1 MEKSN
6 SQLYFFSP
14 SKCKPSS
21 LHTADLQED
30 PLKRLS
36 NFLASKLDKLETL
49 RKEKMICEI
58 RSLQDRPYIS
68 ENSKKLL
75 KHYIPVHKRLEEVV
89 KSRHELKKTLQ
100 IQSELLKKSQFKANC
115 TFKTTSKSPTRT
127 PEEFVEHT
135 STWASRRI
143 QQQEYL
149 KKQKEQQEDLQLTLK
164 PSLSSTTL
172 NLASFRSL
180 TPVFDRLY
188 ELKSNQAQKTPTFH
202 PSISPLSSKI
212 IGKRQ
217 GDVHSR
223 LYSQRKLNLP
233 E

>member
-21 LHTADLQED
+21 HHTTELQED

-36 NFLASKLDKLETL
+36 NFLASKLDKIEIL
-49 RKEKMICEI
+49 RKEKMIFEI
-58 RSLQDRPYIS
+58 RSLQDRPHIS

-75 KHYIPVHKRLEEVV
+75 KNYIPVHKRLEEVV

-100 IQSELLKKSQFKANC
+100 IRSELSKKSEFKANC

-135 STWASRRI
+135 LTWASRRV

-149 KKQKEQQEDLQLTLK
+149 KKQQEEQEDLELTLK
-164 PSLSSTTL
+164 PSLSTKTL
-172 NLASFRSL
+172 NLSSFRSL

-188 ELKSNQAQKTPTFH
+188 ELKPKESQKSPVFQ

-217 GDVHSR
+217 GAIYNR